1 MANHLFFTVRNST
14 NQLLSGIIIE
24 LKQHWVIE
32 NQILESISHIK
43 NVGKKSPTAEKIL
56 NHISKT
62 LPSNIDLSFVN
73 ETMKQLIARYKINY
87 NFKIVEEIKNGNRSG

>member
-32 NQILESISHIK
+32 NQISESISHIK

-87 NFKIVEEIKNGNRSG
+87 NFKIVEETKNGNRSG